1 MDVLTKVIHKGRLNK
16 RAVIALISV
25 GAFTGENN
33 TRDRE
38 EMLYEFDSWKDLT
51 AREQEYIVNIGEYNK
66 DATLSDHIGDMINNV
81 KINSRRLTTVLD
93 IKKILDHPPHDLKD
107 NIPLIAQNEEKYLS
121 CALTCNKTDGFD
133 INFSSSLCKDIA
145 KGTITGKV
153 KLAVQVNTV
162 RPYKTKRGKNP
173 GQLMAFLSIED
184 GTGSLDSVTIFPEA
198 YEKYK
203 DLLIERNT
211 VLIDGEISKKE
222 NTSVIV
228 NKVSQI

>member
-1 MDVLTKVIHKGRLNK
+1 MN
-16 RAVIALISV
+16 
-25 GAFTGENN
+25 
-33 TRDRE
+33 
-38 EMLYEFDSWKDLT
+38 
-51 AREQEYIVNIGEYNK
+51 
-66 DATLSDHIGDMINNV
+66 
-81 KINSRRLTTVLD
+81 
-93 IKKILDHPPHDLKD
+93 
-107 NIPLIAQNEEKYLS
+107 
-121 CALTCNKTDGFD
+121 
-133 INFSSSLCKDIA
+133 SLCKEIA

-198 YEKYK
+198 YDKYK
-203 DLLIERNT
+203 DLLVEENT

-222 NTSVIV
+222 KTSVIV